1 MLQQEV
7 RREILHAIIECEL
20 TGPNGDLY
28 PAVREVWVAKALANE
43 LLSVLLAKRIIV
55 VDDY

>member
-1 MLQQEV
+1 MLQHEV
-7 RREILHAIIECEL
+7 RREILHAIIEREL

-43 LLSVLLAKRIIV
+43 LLSVLMAKGIIV